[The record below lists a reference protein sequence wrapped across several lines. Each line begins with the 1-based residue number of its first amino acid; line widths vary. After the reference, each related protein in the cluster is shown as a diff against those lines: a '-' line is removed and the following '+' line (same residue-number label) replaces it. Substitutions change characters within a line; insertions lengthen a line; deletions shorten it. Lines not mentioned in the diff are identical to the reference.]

1 MIDFNATQLTWILV
15 GACSL
20 GGTGYVSMNGK
31 IDDLDKRVAVTVNSM
46 EHTNK
51 SLDELKVQLTRIE
64 DKMDNKGK

>member
-20 GGTGYVSMNGK
+20 GGTGYMSMNGK

-64 DKMDNKGK
+64 DKMDKKGK

>member
-64 DKMDNKGK
+64 DKMDNKR

>member
-20 GGTGYVSMNGK
+20 GGTGYMSMNGK

-46 EHTNK
+46 ENTNK
-51 SLDELKVQLTRIE
+51 SLDELKTQLTRIE
-64 DKMDNKGK
+64 DKMDNKSK

>member
-20 GGTGYVSMNGK
+20 GGTGYMSMNGK

-51 SLDELKVQLTRIE
+51 SLDELKTQLTRIE
-64 DKMDNKGK
+64 DKMDKKSK

>member
-20 GGTGYVSMNGK
+20 GGTGYMSMNGK

-51 SLDELKVQLTRIE
+51 SLDELKTQLTRIE
-64 DKMDNKGK
+64 DKMDNKSK

>member
-20 GGTGYVSMNGK
+20 GGTGYMSMNGK

-51 SLDELKVQLTRIE
+51 SLDELKTQLTRIE
-64 DKMDNKGK
+64 DKMDKKGK

>member
-20 GGTGYVSMNGK
+20 GGTGYMSMNGK

-46 EHTNK
+46 ENTNK
-51 SLDELKVQLTRIE
+51 SLDELKTQLTRIE
-64 DKMDNKGK
+64 DKMDKKSK